1 MTLRGDVC
9 GKEIDLV
16 DMYWNG
22 LMLEHL
28 VAEGNITCEER
39 DRVILR
45 IARENDIA
53 EYMLSN
59 LAGYGRSKQEV
70 LERAKRRKGLESQGK
85 KQEEGYISLTEV
97 ARAHS
102 EDAPGYVIQ
111 SWLRSGNT
119 LAFLNLWE
127 QENNPNYSETG
138 YAELLKR
145 KKTASFTLTPK
156 LWIDQTK
163 AIGIVS
169 KQGKNGGTFAHPM
182 IACEFASWIAPEF
195 KMQLL
200 KLSLDRT
207 KLR

>member
-1 MTLRGDVC
+1 MCVAKKLN
-9 GKEIDLV
+9 LV
-16 DMYWNG
+16 DMYGIG

-145 KKTASFTLTPK
+145 KKTASFALTPK

>member
-1 MTLRGDVC
+1 MAKKLN
-9 GKEIDLV
+9 LV
-16 DMYWNG
+16 DMYGIG

-200 KLSLDRT
+200 KLSLDST

>member
-1 MTLRGDVC
+1 MAKKLN
-9 GKEIDLV
+9 LV
-16 DMYWNG
+16 DMYGIG

-111 SWLRSGNT
+111 SWLRSENT

-127 QENNPNYSETG
+127 QENNPDYREAG
-138 YAELLKR
+138 YIELLEK

-156 LWIDQTK
+156 LWIEKTK
-163 AIGIVS
+163 AIGITS
-169 KQGKNGGTFAHPM
+169 KQGKGGGTFAHPM
-182 IACEFASWIAPEF
+182 IGCEFASWISPEF
-195 KMQLL
+195 KMLLL
-200 KLSLDRT
+200 KLSLNRERL
-207 KLR
+207 KE

>member
-1 MTLRGDVC
+1 MAKKLN
-9 GKEIDLV
+9 LV
-16 DMYWNG
+16 DMYGIG

-102 EDAPGYVIQ
+102 EDRGDIPAMVFAAKKGTADQSQIDHIIQ
-111 SWLRSGNT
+111 HYFRILRTSFEN
-119 LAFLNLWE
+119 LALMMLRQFPPSSSKHMDLYMKHKMMKYPMW
-127 QENNPNYSETG
+127 
-138 YAELLKR
+138 R
-145 KKTASFTLTPK
+145 AS
-156 LWIDQTK
+156 
-163 AIGIVS
+163 
-169 KQGKNGGTFAHPM
+169 
-182 IACEFASWIAPEF
+182 
-195 KMQLL
+195 
-200 KLSLDRT
+200 
-207 KLR
+207 

>member
-1 MTLRGDVC
+1 MAEKLS
-9 GKEIDLV
+9 LV
-16 DMYWNG
+16 DMIGIGN
-22 LMLEHL
+22 LLEPL
-28 VAEGNITCEER
+28 VAEDIITCEER
-39 DRVILR
+39 DRIILR
-45 IARENDIA
+45 IAKDNEID
-53 EYMLSN
+53 EYRLSV
-59 LAGYGRSKQEV
+59 LAGYKRSKAEV
-70 LERAKRRKGLESQGK
+70 LARMEQRKQSKPQHK
-85 KQEEGYISLTEV
+85 KQDDSYISLTEL
-97 ARAHS
+97 ARNHS
-102 EDAPGYVIQ
+102 KAASGYVIQ
-111 SWLRSGNT
+111 SWLRNGNT

-127 QENNPNYSETG
+127 QENNPNYSEVG
-138 YAELLKR
+138 YAELSKR
-145 KKTASFTLTPK
+145 KKNASFTLTPK

>member
-1 MTLRGDVC
+1 MAKKLN
-9 GKEIDLV
+9 LV
-16 DMYWNG
+16 DMYGIG

-145 KKTASFTLTPK
+145 KKTASFTLPPK

-169 KQGKNGGTFAHPM
+169 KQGKNGGAFAHPM

>member
-1 MTLRGDVC
+1 MQNN
-9 GKEIDLV
+9 GK
-16 DMYWNG
+16 
-22 LMLEHL
+22 
-28 VAEGNITCEER
+28 
-39 DRVILR
+39 
-45 IARENDIA
+45 RENEI
-53 EYMLSN
+53 
-59 LAGYGRSKQEV
+59 
-70 LERAKRRKGLESQGK
+70 KRRKGLESQGK

-145 KKTASFTLTPK
+145 KKTVSFTLTPK

>member
-1 MTLRGDVC
+1 MAKKLN
-9 GKEIDLV
+9 LV
-16 DMYWNG
+16 DMYG
-22 LMLEHL
+22 IGILLEHL

-45 IARENDIA
+45 IARENDID

-59 LAGYGRSKQEV
+59 LTGYGRSKQEV
-70 LERAKRRKGLESQGK
+70 LKRAERRKNSELQDKKRDES
-85 KQEEGYISLTEV
+85 YISLTEI
-97 ARAHS
+97 ARVHS

-127 QENNPNYSETG
+127 QENNPNYSEVG
-138 YAELLKR
+138 YADLSRR
-145 KKTASFTLTPK
+145 KKAASFTLTPK
-156 LWIDQTK
+156 LWVEQTK
-163 AIGIVS
+163 AIGLVS
-169 KQGKNGGTFAHPM
+169 RPGKGGGTLAHPM

-200 KLSLDRT
+200 RLSLDKT

>member
-1 MTLRGDVC
+1 MAKKLN
-9 GKEIDLV
+9 LV
-16 DMYWNG
+16 DMYGIG

-138 YAELLKR
+138 YEELLKR

>member
-1 MTLRGDVC
+1 MAKKLN
-9 GKEIDLV
+9 LV
-16 DMYWNG
+16 DMYGIG

-169 KQGKNGGTFAHPM
+169 KKKKNGGTFAHPM

-195 KMQLL
+195 KMLL
-200 KLSLDRT
+200 IKLSLGRT
-207 KLR
+207 HLK

>member
-1 MTLRGDVC
+1 MAKKLN
-9 GKEIDLV
+9 LV
-16 DMYWNG
+16 DMYGIG

-111 SWLRSGNT
+111 RCFAYWAASLMLLLRCSSCAQKLSGK
-119 LAFLNLWE
+119 
-127 QENNPNYSETG
+127 ETG
-138 YAELLKR
+138 DDF
-145 KKTASFTLTPK
+145 TA
-156 LWIDQTK
+156 DR
-163 AIGIVS
+163 
-169 KQGKNGGTFAHPM
+169 QGK
-182 IACEFASWIAPEF
+182 S
-195 KMQLL
+195 
-200 KLSLDRT
+200 R
-207 KLR
+207 